1 MPTIFSTVG
10 VLQGEANSP
19 LLFNM
24 FINHISEI
32 FDKSCDPVQIKNID
46 QSCLL
51 WADDLFVVS
60 KSEIGL
66 QNAINHVS
74 EFYDSLGLQLNTKKT
89 KILIFNKSGKVLSGY
104 KFFLDGAL
112 LEVADHY
119 QYLGVKLK
127 PSGSLIVAAEE
138 LCSKARKAWY
148 SISNIIYKDKRMSA
162 DRVFQLFDSLVT
174 PVALYRCEFW
184 FPHVITKKSFTG
196 ETNLLSS
203 WEKFKC
209 ETLNQQCS
217 RIILSVHRKASRLAV
232 LGDLGRYPLA
242 VRALA
247 QTLNYRLCLASKP
260 ANSLV
265 GLAMSEMTD
274 MASQGLDCW
283 LARTDKMA
291 RLLKLP
297 DICYSKSS
305 GQYVLKKVQ
314 CWFDR
319 YWLDEISSTRVDLMV
334 TSTISC

>member
-1 MPTIFSTVG
+1 M
-10 VLQGEANSP
+10 
-19 LLFNM
+19 
-24 FINHISEI
+24 
-32 FDKSCDPVQIKNID
+32 
-46 QSCLL
+46 
-51 WADDLFVVS
+51 
-60 KSEIGL
+60 
-66 QNAINHVS
+66 
-74 EFYDSLGLQLNTKKT
+74 
-89 KILIFNKSGKVLSGY
+89 
-104 KFFLDGAL
+104 
-112 LEVADHY
+112 
-119 QYLGVKLK
+119 
-127 PSGSLIVAAEE
+127 AAEE

-148 SISNIIYKDKRMSA
+148 SISNIIYKDKIMSA

-174 PVALYRCEFW
+174 PVALYGCEFW

-274 MASQGLDCW
+274 MAGQGLDCW

-297 DICYSKSS
+297 DIRYSKSS

-314 CWFDR
+314 CRFDR
-319 YWLDEISSTRVDLMV
+319 YWLDEISSTRVGPDGNQHNKLL
-334 TSTISC
+334 TYSTLKGFFGREPYVAMCNNQNQRCHLSRLRVGPQVRV